1 MSPFYI
7 TTALPFGYL
16 LTYGALLGLAALGVR
31 WAAAGIR
38 RRRPRRTAVGAALA
52 VFAGYVLWVNQTEGE
67 ALDLSPRGAGP
78 GQLAG
83 RWAGAGG
90 ATLELSAAGTWRCT
104 GGGECAE
111 VGRAGTWVRDGDFD
125 IALRPAG
132 APGEARYRV
141 VRFRGRLR
149 LAHPIDGDP
158 DEWDGALPFEQVALN
173 SRTDG

>member
-16 LTYGALLGLAALGVR
+16 LAYGALLGLAALGLRLLV
-31 WAAAGIR
+31 AGTR
-38 RRRPRRTAVGAALA
+38 RRRPGRVVVGAALA
-52 VFAGYVLWVNQTEGE
+52 AFAGYVLWVNQTEGG
-67 ALDLSPRGAGP
+67 ALDLNPRVTAT

-83 RWAGAGG
+83 RWAGTGG
-90 ATLELSAAGTWRCT
+90 AALELSAAGAFRCT

-111 VGRAGTWVRDGDFD
+111 VGRAGTWVRDGDFGV
-125 IALRPAG
+125 ALRPTG

-158 DEWDGALPFEQVALN
+158 DLWDGALPFERVAPAA
-173 SRTDG
+173 